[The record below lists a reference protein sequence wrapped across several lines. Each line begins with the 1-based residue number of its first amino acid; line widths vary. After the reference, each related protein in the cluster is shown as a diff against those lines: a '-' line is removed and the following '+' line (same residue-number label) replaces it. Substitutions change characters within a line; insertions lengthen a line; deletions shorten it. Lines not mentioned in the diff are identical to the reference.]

1 MTSRR
6 EFLGMAAAFGG
17 ARLFAAVPDSCR
29 LRLKSLSV
37 KTQKVSLSK
46 C

>member
-17 ARLFAAVPDSCR
+17 ARLFAAVPGSC
-29 LRLKSLSV
+29 LKGDFA
-37 KTQKVSLSK
+37 
-46 C
+46 